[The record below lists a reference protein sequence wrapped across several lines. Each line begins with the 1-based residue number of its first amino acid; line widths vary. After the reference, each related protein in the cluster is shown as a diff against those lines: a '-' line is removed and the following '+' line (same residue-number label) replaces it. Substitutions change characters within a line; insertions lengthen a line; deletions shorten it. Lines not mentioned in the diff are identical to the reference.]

1 MTAPFAVVG
10 AGPSGLGCAAVLAAA
25 GPVVLI
31 DRIPVPGGTAGWDGR
46 EIRGYVRQVRRLGV
60 RMRLG
65 ETALRWEGSRMR
77 LGETAPRWD
86 GGRLL
91 LAAPGRAEWLDAAGL
106 FVACGLRPATLA
118 DWRVTGD
125 RPAGVIP
132 ATVAEHLL
140 QAGVRLWTT
149 VVVAGD
155 GPWAAPVARSAR
167 RLGTR
172 VIAVSDRAAGHAD
185 WADERYPRPKQWSI
199 TGRDRVTG
207 IRLEGEAGEAG
218 EAGEGGEAGE
228 AGVTEL
234 ACDGV
239 VLAGDPAPARNID
252 GAVLPGAAGVT
263 FVQPLT
269 PLDPAGRFDAARD
282 AARRWLRTYREG

>member
-1 MTAPFAVVG
+1 
-10 AGPSGLGCAAVLAAA
+10 
-25 GPVVLI
+25 
-31 DRIPVPGGTAGWDGR
+31 
-46 EIRGYVRQVRRLGV
+46 
-60 RMRLG
+60 MRLG
-65 ETALRWEGSRMR
+65 ETALRW
-77 LGETAPRWD
+77 D
-86 GGRLL
+86 GRRLL
-91 LAAPGRAEWLDAAGL
+91 LVSPGGAGWLDAAGL

-140 QAGVRLWTT
+140 QAGVRLWST

-155 GPWAAPVARSAR
+155 GPWAASVARSAR

-172 VIAVSDRAAGHAD
+172 VIAVSDHAD
-185 WADERYPRPKQWSI
+185 WADERHPRPKQWSI

-207 IRLEGEAGEAG
+207 IRLE
-218 EAGEGGEAGE
+218 GE

-282 AARRWLRTYREG
+282 AAHRWLRTTGKADPQ

>member
-10 AGPSGLGCAAVLAAA
+10 AGPSGLGCATVLAAE

-46 EIRGYVRQVRRLGV
+46 EIRGYVTTVRRLGA

-65 ETALRWEGSRMR
+65 ETALRW
-77 LGETAPRWD
+77 D
-86 GGRLL
+86 GRRLL
-91 LAAPGRAEWLDAAGL
+91 LVSPGGAGWLDAAGL

-140 QAGVRLWTT
+140 QAGVRLWST

-155 GPWAAPVARSAR
+155 GPWAASVARSAR

-172 VIAVSDRAAGHAD
+172 VIAVSDHAD
-185 WADERYPRPKQWSI
+185 WADERHPRPKQWSI

-207 IRLEGEAGEAG
+207 IRLE
-218 EAGEGGEAGE
+218 GE

-282 AARRWLRTYREG
+282 AAHRWLRTTGKADPQ

>member
-1 MTAPFAVVG
+1 MTAPVAVVG

-25 GPVVLI
+25 LPVVLI
-31 DRIPVPGGTAGWDGR
+31 DRIPIPGGTVGWDNR
-46 EIRGYVRQVRRLGV
+46 EIRGYVTQVRRLGT

-65 ETALRWEGSRMR
+65 ETALRWD
-77 LGETAPRWD
+77 A
-86 GGRLL
+86 GRLL
-91 LAAPGRAEWLDAAGL
+91 LAGPGGAEWLHTVGL

-125 RPAGVIP
+125 RPAGVVP

-140 QAGVRLWTT
+140 QAGVRLWAT
-149 VVVAGD
+149 VVVVGD

-172 VIAVSDRAAGHAD
+172 IIAVSDHAD
-185 WADERYPRPKQWSI
+185 WADERHPRPKQWSI
-199 TGRDRVTG
+199 TGRDRVAG
-207 IRLEGEAGEAG
+207 IRLEGEAG
-218 EAGEGGEAGE
+218 
-228 AGVTEL
+228 VTEVP
-234 ACDGV
+234 CDGV

-269 PLDPAGRFDAARD
+269 PPDPAGRFRAAQD
-282 AARRWLRTYREG
+282 AARRWLRTYQEG

>member
-10 AGPSGLGCAAVLAAA
+10 AGPSGLGCAAVLAAE

-77 LGETAPRWD
+77 PGETALRGD

-91 LAAPGRAEWLDAAGL
+91 LAGPGRAEWLDAAGL

-149 VVVAGD
+149 VVIAGD

-172 VIAVSDRAAGHAD
+172 VIAVGDRADRAERADRAGSPD
-185 WADERYPRPKQWSI
+185 WADERHPWPKQWSI

-207 IRLEGEAGEAG
+207 IRLEGEG
-218 EAGEGGEAGE
+218 GE

-269 PLDPAGRFDAARD
+269 PLDPAGRFHAARD
-282 AARRWLRTYREG
+282 AAHRWLRTYREG

>member
-10 AGPSGLGCAAVLAAA
+10 AGPSGLGCATVLAAE

-46 EIRGYVRQVRRLGV
+46 EIRGYVRRVRRLGV

-65 ETALRWEGSRMR
+65 ETALRWDGGLR
-77 LGETAPRWD
+77 LDGGRGDGGRGD

-91 LAAPGRAEWLDAAGL
+91 LVGPGRAEWVEAAGL
-106 FVACGLRPATLA
+106 FVACGLRPGTLA
-118 DWRVTGD
+118 DGRVTGD
-125 RPAGVIP
+125 RPAGVVP

-140 QAGVRLWTT
+140 QAGVRLWST
-149 VVVAGD
+149 VAVAGD
-155 GPWAAPVARSAR
+155 GPWAAAVGRSAR
-167 RLGTR
+167 RLGSR
-172 VIAVSDRAAGHAD
+172 VIAIGGDGAEGAVGAVGGAWAE
-185 WADERYPRPKQWSI
+185 WADEHYPRPKQWSI
-199 TGRDRVTG
+199 AGRDRVTG
-207 IRLEGEAGEAG
+207 IRLE
-218 EAGEGGEAGE
+218 GE

-263 FVQPLT
+263 FAQPLT
-269 PLDPAGRFDAARD
+269 PLDPAGRFDAAQE
-282 AARRWLRTYREG
+282 AAHRWLRTYREG

>member
-10 AGPSGLGCAAVLAAA
+10 AGPSGLGCAAALAAG

-46 EIRGYVRQVRRLGV
+46 EIRDYVRRVRRLGA

-65 ETALRWEGSRMR
+65 ETALRW
-77 LGETAPRWD
+77 D
-86 GGRLL
+86 GRRLL
-91 LAAPGRAEWLDAAGL
+91 LAAPGRAGWLDAAGL

-155 GPWAAPVARSAR
+155 GPWAAPVARSAG

-172 VIAVSDRAAGHAD
+172 VIAISDRADHGD
-185 WADERYPRPKQWSI
+185 WADERHPRPKQWSI
-199 TGRDRVTG
+199 AGRDRVTG
-207 IRLEGEAGEAG
+207 IRLE
-218 EAGEGGEAGE
+218 GE

-239 VLAGDPAPARNID
+239 VLAGDPVPARNID
-252 GAVLPGAAGVT
+252 GAVLAGAAGVT

-269 PLDPAGRFDAARD
+269 PPDPAGRFHAARD
-282 AARRWLRTYREG
+282 AAQRWLRTYREG

>member
-10 AGPSGLGCAAVLAAA
+10 AGPSGLGCAAVLAAE

-46 EIRGYVRQVRRLGV
+46 EIRGYVRRVRRLGT

-65 ETALRWEGSRMR
+65 ETALRWDGGRR
-77 LGETAPRWD
+77 LGETELRWD

-118 DWRVTGD
+118 DGRVTGD

-149 VVVAGD
+149 VVVVGD
-155 GPWAAPVARSAR
+155 GPWAAAVGRSAG
-167 RLGTR
+167 RLGSR
-172 VIAVSDRAAGHAD
+172 VIAVSDHAD
-185 WADERYPRPKQWSI
+185 GIDGADRAGWAGWADERYPRPKQWSI
-199 TGRDRVTG
+199 AGRDRVTG
-207 IRLEGEAGEAG
+207 IRLED
-218 EAGEGGEAGE
+218 E

-269 PLDPAGRFDAARD
+269 PSDPAGRFHAAQE

>member
-10 AGPSGLGCAAVLAAA
+10 AGPSGLGCAAVLAAE

-31 DRIPVPGGTAGWDGR
+31 DRLPVPGGTAGWDGR
-46 EIRGYVRQVRRLGV
+46 EIRGCVRQVRRLGV

-65 ETALRWEGSRMR
+65 ETAL
-77 LGETAPRWD
+77 RWD

-91 LAAPGRAEWLDAAGL
+91 LAAPGRAEWLDAAAL

-118 DWRVTGD
+118 DWRVTGE

-140 QAGVRLWTT
+140 QTGVRLWATI
-149 VVVAGD
+149 VVAGD
-155 GPWAAPVARSAR
+155 GPWAAAVGRSAR

-172 VIAVSDRAAGHAD
+172 VIAVSDHTDHTGHTGHTSHTGHSDHGD
-185 WADERYPRPKQWSI
+185 WADERHPRPKQWSI

-207 IRLEGEAGEAG
+207 VRLEGEAGL
-218 EAGEGGEAGE
+218 
-228 AGVTEL
+228 TEL

-239 VLAGDPAPARNID
+239 VLAGDPVPARNID
-252 GAVLPGAAGVT
+252 GAVLSDAAGVT
-263 FVQPLT
+263 YVQPLT
-269 PLDPAGRFDAARD
+269 PLDPAGRFHAAQD

>member
-10 AGPSGLGCAAVLAAA
+10 AGPSGLGCAAALAAG

-46 EIRGYVRQVRRLGV
+46 EIRDYVRRVRRLGA

-65 ETALRWEGSRMR
+65 ETALRW
-77 LGETAPRWD
+77 D
-86 GGRLL
+86 GRRLL
-91 LAAPGRAEWLDAAGL
+91 LAAPGRAGWLDAAGL

-172 VIAVSDRAAGHAD
+172 VIAISDRADHGD
-185 WADERYPRPKQWSI
+185 WADERHPRPKQWSI
-199 TGRDRVTG
+199 AGRDRVTG
-207 IRLEGEAGEAG
+207 IRLE
-218 EAGEGGEAGE
+218 GE

-239 VLAGDPAPARNID
+239 VLAGDPVPARNID
-252 GAVLPGAAGVT
+252 GAVLAGAAGVT

-269 PLDPAGRFDAARD
+269 PPDPAGRFHAARD
-282 AARRWLRTYREG
+282 AAQRWLRTYREG